1 MDESGLAD
9 FCQIVFP
16 FPSCGRAG
24 SPLPAVVVNQ
34 NALVG
39 SRRRAGDCAPWLPA
53 TAGLMLRD
61 VRLPDTKLTAAPG
74 SASFRADCGLSAG
87 DGRLSSVGGERLA
100 VDGERLAVDGER
112 LAVDGER
119 LAVDGERLAAV
130 QKSYSAGFQFTV
142 NHHRNRI

>member
-1 MDESGLAD
+1 
-9 FCQIVFP
+9 
-16 FPSCGRAG
+16 
-24 SPLPAVVVNQ
+24 
-34 NALVG
+34 
-39 SRRRAGDCAPWLPA
+39 
-53 TAGLMLRD
+53 MLRD

-87 DGRLSSVGGERLA
+87 DGERLPGDGEPLAVDGELSAGDGERLA

-112 LAVDGER
+112 LAVDGQR
-119 LAVDGERLAAV
+119 SAIDGERLAAV

>member
-1 MDESGLAD
+1 
-9 FCQIVFP
+9 
-16 FPSCGRAG
+16 
-24 SPLPAVVVNQ
+24 
-34 NALVG
+34 
-39 SRRRAGDCAPWLPA
+39 
-53 TAGLMLRD
+53 MLRD

-87 DGRLSSVGGERLA
+87 DGRLSSVDGERLA

-119 LAVDGERLAAV
+119 LAVDGQRSAVDGERLAAV

>member
-1 MDESGLAD
+1 
-9 FCQIVFP
+9 
-16 FPSCGRAG
+16 
-24 SPLPAVVVNQ
+24 
-34 NALVG
+34 
-39 SRRRAGDCAPWLPA
+39 
-53 TAGLMLRD
+53 MLRD

-100 VDGERLAVDGER
+100 VDGERLA
-112 LAVDGER
+112 
-119 LAVDGERLAAV
+119 AV